1 MPVIQV
7 ILVIQAMQVMQV
19 IQVSLTYMC
28 EWTFELFILN
38 ISVSKIWVNENNSQV
53 IKGIDMFIF
62 SILPTTTEYSRLSTV
77 FGEN

>member
-1 MPVIQV
+1 MRVIQV
-7 ILVIQAMQVMQV
+7 ISVIQAMQV
-19 IQVSLTYMC
+19 IQVSLVYMC
-28 EWTFELFILN
+28 EWTFELTILN